1 MKNKKHNFMCLLIV
15 AVAMMSLWACGGGG
29 GDSAPSS
36 ATSTTTIAGSVFAS
50 AVSGANVSAKNVNG
64 QTIAG
69 PVISAADGT
78 FSINI
83 PTSSLASDLLIETDN
98 GTFADEASAR
108 PTTAGKMAAYIKG
121 GSLKAAST
129 VNITPTSTIIH
140 DLVTKYGLTPDNAGT
155 TFNSA
160 FGYLDDV
167 SITPNNTPLTT
178 TDTDTQSR
186 LAFLHAAAFS
196 QLTKDL
202 SLTPDKQF
210 DLLAAIAQDLA
221 DGVLDGKDNNVPVT
235 VNSVSL
241 DDIQCRFANALA
253 AVQNDSTTNKTGIT
267 ADKIGNLPFGKTEL
281 TNTYKI
287 QYVPGMMAAVAGKT
301 SFKLK
306 ITKRSDG
313 SAATGLTITLMPK
326 MHMATM
332 SHSAPVDVVTE
343 DSSNPGNYNCT
354 VYYLMAS
361 GPGMGYWELKTSIGS
376 GMTGE
381 SATFYPTVGM
391 ATGSTTARATLKGIN
406 DKIAGSMGA
415 AASPRTYYLFNDG
428 GTTSTSFKLFIAAQE
443 SMMSYPPVFAGATLH
458 DATNTA
464 WTINSLTV
472 QVSVDEAT
480 WVLANPVIGGHWM
493 VSGLTGL
500 SVGQSGTI
508 YVKLTINNEQKTTD
522 GNAPASANGY
532 ATFTVTP

>member
-1 MKNKKHNFMCLLIV
+1 MKNKKYNFMCLLIV
-15 AVAMMSLWACGGGG
+15 AAMMSLWACGGGG
-29 GDSAPSS
+29 DSPS
-36 ATSTTTIAGSVFAS
+36 AGTAATTTINGSVFAS
-50 AVSGANVSAKNVNG
+50 FVSGANVSVKNVSG

-69 PVISAADGT
+69 PVISAGDGT

-83 PTSSLASDLLIETDN
+83 PTASLSSDLLIETVN
-98 GTFADEASAR
+98 GTFTDEASGAQ
-108 PTTAGKMAAYIKG
+108 TTAGKMAAYIKG
-121 GSLKAAST
+121 GSLTAGSS

-140 DLVTKYGLTPDNAGT
+140 DLVTKYGLTTDNAGT
-155 TFNSA
+155 AFNSA

-221 DGVLDGKDNNVPVT
+221 DGVLDGKNNNTPVT
-235 VNSVSL
+235 IGSVSL
-241 DDIQCRFANALA
+241 DDIQCRFAAALA
-253 AVQNDSTTNKTGIT
+253 TMQNDSTTNKTGLT
-267 ADKIGNLPFGKTEL
+267 ADKIGNLPFGKIEM

-287 QYVPGMMAAVAGKT
+287 QYVPGMMAAAAGKT

-306 ITKRSDG
+306 VIKRSDG

-361 GPGMGYWELKTSIGS
+361 GPGIGYWELKTSIGS

-391 ATGSTTARATLKGIN
+391 AMGSTTVRATLKGVN

-428 GTTSTSFKLFIAAQE
+428 GTTATSFKLFIAAQE